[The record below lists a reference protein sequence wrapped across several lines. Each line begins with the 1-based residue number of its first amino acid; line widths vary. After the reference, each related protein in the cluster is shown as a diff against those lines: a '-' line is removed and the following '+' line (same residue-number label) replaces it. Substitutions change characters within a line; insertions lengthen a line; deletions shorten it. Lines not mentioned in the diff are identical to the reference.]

1 MPRGGGLSDESLR
14 ALERA
19 AAADP
24 SRTLGWAKA
33 LARAGRA
40 DEAWVAL
47 CRAVDQ
53 PDARAELATR
63 PAWTHAGG
71 RGRTHALDL
80 PPVKREP
87 RVRWMARAPGDRL
100 LASPLG
106 VVVTTG
112 RGTPCVVLDPTS
124 GRLRW
129 TPSSATRDAWLDRS
143 WLLAHFAGEELH
155 AWRLWNEPGEEHPVV
170 GHERLPSGLVQL
182 RVRAEDDG
190 APWGPGAVSVLHDVR
205 PLRLPD
211 GLQGRGRDVR
221 GGGGRVVT
229 GPGDWNAFVLAADGA
244 RGDVDLLVASGQPRE
259 GLWTTTVFEIDRGG
273 ERWRAPG
280 RLVAGDARGVVLA
293 VQDGQG
299 DRLMLRDAGG
309 GEMWSAVGELRALGA
324 DVALVELLQTS
335 EEGLDTWD
343 DDDHASHASF
353 TSHLRV
359 LDRATGR
366 LRADLGPYAP
376 ARASA
381 GRASP
386 ILVRDRVFVPDRGDV
401 VCRGLDGQVPWSV
414 DVAEVAGN
422 PRARVVDLAPLPG
435 ALVVALDD
443 RQVVCLEEPP
453 VHGAERVQR

>member
-24 SRTLGWAKA
+24 SRTRAWATA

-47 CRAVDQ
+47 CRTVDQ
-53 PDARAELATR
+53 PDVRAELATR

-71 RGRTHALDL
+71 PGRTHAIDL

-87 RVRWMARAPGDRL
+87 RVRWTARAPGDRL
-100 LASPLG
+100 LTSPLG

-112 RGTPCVVLDPTS
+112 RGTPCAVLDPTS

-129 TPSSATRDAWLDRS
+129 TPSSATRDAWLDRA

-155 AWRLWNEPGEEHPVV
+155 AWRLWNEPGEDDPTA

-182 RVRAEDDG
+182 CVEPSSSGEFLR
-190 APWGPGAVSVLHDVR
+190 DVR
-205 PLRLPD
+205 PLRLED
-211 GLQGRGRDVR
+211 GVDVRGRDAR
-221 GGGGRVVT
+221 GAGGRVVT
-229 GPGDWNAFVLAADGA
+229 GPGDWNALLISELLLASTQGA
-244 RGDVDLLVASGQPRE
+244 LE
-259 GLWTTTVFEIDRGG
+259 GPWTTTAFDLERGAP
-273 ERWRAPG
+273 RWRAPG
-280 RLVAGDARGVVLA
+280 RLEAADVQGAALAADGERLVVRDARG
-293 VQDGQG
+293 GQAWAAPG
-299 DRLMLRDAGG
+299 A
-309 GEMWSAVGELRALGA
+309 LRALGPG
-324 DVALVELLQTS
+324 VALVELRRAGS
-335 EEGLDTWD
+335 AGA
-343 DDDHASHASF
+343 DDDHASHADVTF
-353 TSHLRV
+353 ELRV
-359 LDRATGR
+359 HDRATGR

-401 VCRGLDGQVPWSV
+401 VCRGLDGQVPWSL
-414 DVAEVAGN
+414 DVAEAAGN
-422 PRARVVDLAPLPG
+422 GRARVVEIAPLPG
-435 ALVVALDD
+435 ALVVLLDD
-443 RQVVCLEEPP
+443 RQVVCLEEATAP
-453 VHGAERVQR
+453 